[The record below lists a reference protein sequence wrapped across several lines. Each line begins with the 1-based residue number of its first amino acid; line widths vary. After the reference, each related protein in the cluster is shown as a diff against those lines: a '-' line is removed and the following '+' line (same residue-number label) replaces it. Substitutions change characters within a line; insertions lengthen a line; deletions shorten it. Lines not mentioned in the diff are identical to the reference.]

1 MLFAEGSS
9 TIAKHPGFSDWKNGE
24 RNISRHENS
33 TKHRQSITTLFIRR
47 KDNSR
52 VDSAIQKEYSQ
63 ERHYWINVLLRA
75 VSAIKFLAER
85 GLAFRGSDE
94 IIGSSHNC
102 NYIGILELIS
112 EFDPFLSSHIQK
124 YANRGRGHTSYLSST
139 CNNL

>member
-1 MLFAEGSS
+1 MLFAEGSR

-33 TKHRQSITTLFIRR
+33 TEHRQSITTLFIRR
-47 KDNSR
+47 QDNSR
-52 VDSAIQKEYSQ
+52 VDRAIEKEYSQ
-63 ERHYWINVLLRA
+63 ERQYWINVLPRA

-94 IIGSSHNC
+94 IIGSSHNG

-112 EFDPFLSSHIQK
+112 EFDPFLSSHVQK
-124 YANRGRGHTSYLSST
+124 YANRGRGHTS
-139 CNNL
+139 